1 MNKERERVG
10 IKVIAGR
17 MPMQRKIPMMLV
29 HGEKNEKI
37 KYEDASDTYIY
48 FRNLYSSK
56 PNNFMFF
63 QEKDGN
69 DQLSDEFQNHV
80 RKWFVKQV
88 KLGQYDSYWTRA
100 WSKKFKFMLF
110 CGLIFYLFICYVAFN
125 LKDINTDANNG
136 GEP

>member
-69 DQLSDEFQNHV
+69 DQLSDEF
-80 RKWFVKQV
+80 
-88 KLGQYDSYWTRA
+88 
-100 WSKKFKFMLF
+100 
-110 CGLIFYLFICYVAFN
+110 
-125 LKDINTDANNG
+125 
-136 GEP
+136 